1 VLQRKQFYLACF
13 VGHFFLIFAV
23 CSRDTLSVIA
33 RGYTFFPASLGAYSE
48 RAEAIVST
56 ALGERLAP
64 SNPVRQAVSIY
75 THLGGIAAGYGFF
88 APNVPDN
95 YKLVFEVHYAD
106 GRVEYELP
114 QVVGE
119 SAGFRLATLVD
130 NIGETRYDA
139 LRQVMIKMV
148 AYSVWREHPDAA
160 MIRAVLGF
168 VILPTAAEFQR
179 GTRESYQYLYSY
191 DFRFSASQ
199 DKAKSP

>member
-1 VLQRKQFYLACF
+1 MLHRKQFYLVCF

-33 RGYTFFPASLGAYSE
+33 KGYTFFPASLGPYSA
-48 RAEAIVST
+48 RAEAIVSA

-64 SNPVRQAVSIY
+64 SNPVRQTVSIY
-75 THLGGIAAGYGFF
+75 THLGGIETGYGFF

-95 YKLVFEVHYAD
+95 YKLVFEIHYAD

-114 QVVGE
+114 HAASEG
-119 SAGFRLATLVD
+119 AGFRLATLVD

-139 LRQVMIKMV
+139 LREVMIKMV

-160 MIRAVLGF
+160 MVRAVLGF

-179 GTRESYQYLYSY
+179 GTTESYQYLYAY
-191 DFRFSASQ
+191 NFRFPASQ
-199 DKAKSP
+199 EKAKSP